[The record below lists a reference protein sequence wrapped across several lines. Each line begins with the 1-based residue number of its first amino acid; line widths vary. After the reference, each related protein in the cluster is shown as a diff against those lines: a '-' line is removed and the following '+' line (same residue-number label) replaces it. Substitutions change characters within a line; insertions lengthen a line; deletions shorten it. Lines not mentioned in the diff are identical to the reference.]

1 MTTITK
7 RFVVERDALVPLC
20 DGNAASVL
28 SGDLVVLTT
37 EADLREVK
45 RQLAE
50 TQALL
55 EKASGLM
62 CSLVKPH
69 LEPGAADLL
78 PSTFIDDCLDFI
90 NREKQPM
97 VTEADYSISD
107 ECLGLMAMA
116 SQAATKKHHV
126 SQALATRLLND
137 PFYQPT
143 EREMNGQPKLHTD
156 IVAFREKYLRA
167 LDLIDRMYLAHRHE
181 PIFSEDDED
190 IANELGTELLRYI
203 QARDKLAISRPL
215 VCQQQDTIGALR
227 KLNEDLQAEVKMLR
241 SYEGEW
247 GSLLAVESEEKE
259 LAHQLLRIMANRMG
273 HEDFGP
279 LRKEIEKF
287 LDSVRTRKLDR
298 ESAMYAEVAYAEAT
312 EAEEQG
318 MKTVRILPLVG
329 LKNCDKCKGTGRTT
343 VMDDDGIWCD
353 TSCPACNGSGKQIKG
368 DA

>member
-1 MTTITK
+1 MSTITE

-20 DGNAASVL
+20 DSNAASVL
-28 SGDLVVLTT
+28 SGEFEVLTL
-37 EADLREVK
+37 ESDLLAIK

-50 TQALL
+50 TQAQLGV
-55 EKASGLM
+55 ASGLI

-69 LEPGAADLL
+69 LEPGADKLL
-78 PSTFIDDCLDFI
+78 PDSFIRDCVEFTKTAALP
-90 NREKQPM
+90 KA
-97 VTEADYSISD
+97 VEADFAPPDGRI
-107 ECLGLMAMA
+107 GLMAMA
-116 SQAATKKHHV
+116 ARAEAKKHQA
-126 SQALATRLLND
+126 SQALATRLLNE

-143 EREMNGQPKLHTD
+143 ECEMASQPVLHTD
-156 IVAFREKYLRA
+156 IIAFREKYLRA
-167 LDLIDRMYLAHRHE
+167 LDLIDRMYLIHRHE

-203 QARDKLAISRPL
+203 QARDKLTIPRPL
-215 VCQQQDTIGALR
+215 VCQQQDTISALR
-227 KLNEDLQAEVKMLR
+227 KLTGELQAEVKMLR